1 MLNKIGVDVAL
12 LVGSKRF
19 GYMLWNFKHRCAND
33 TDTGIIIHMKPKAL
47 RFVIPLDELR
57 QEELSVMVDQLYSV
71 RGLTD
76 LLYRT
81 EIEAMILEKEQEV
94 RPARFEKKK
103 R

>member
-1 MLNKIGVDVAL
+1 
-12 LVGSKRF
+12 
-19 GYMLWNFKHRCAND
+19 
-33 TDTGIIIHMKPKAL
+33 MKPKAL

-81 EIEAMILEKEQEV
+81 EIEAMILEKEKEV
-94 RPARFEKKK
+94 QPVRFLKKK